1 MKISVVIGVIHM
13 TVGVFIKATNS
24 IYFKKKV
31 EFWFE
36 TIPQLIFLVL
46 VFGYM
51 DFLIIFK
58 WLKPWGYGNPHA
70 PSIITSMINLPLMV
84 GKTVIFL
91 IDSGSRMLSWRLAYV
106 GWNRQHKSRQY
117 TEGYSGHR
125 LSLCTYHAASKT
137 DLRDQSTQKKIGW
150 TSST

>member
-1 MKISVVIGVIHM
+1 M
-13 TVGVFIKATNS
+13 TLGVFVKATNS
-24 IYFKKKV
+24 LYYKKKV

-58 WLKPWGYGNPHA
+58 WLKPWGYGNVHA

-84 GKTVIFL
+84 GKTVFIFL
-91 IDSGSRMLSWRLAYV
+91 SRINNAVMVVNRCGGQLNILPKTQYKNSFWLLFSCAFLSCY
-106 GWNRQHKSRQY
+106 
-117 TEGYSGHR
+117 
-125 LSLCTYHAASKT
+125 
-137 DLRDQSTQKKIGW
+137 
-150 TSST
+150 

>member
-1 MKISVVIGVIHM
+1 MI
-13 TVGVFIKATNS
+13 VGVVIKATNS

-84 GKTVIFL
+84 GKTVIYL
-91 IDSGSRMLSWRLAYV
+91 ITLRISNAV
-106 GWNRQHKSRQY
+106 TVVN
-117 TEGYSGHR
+117 
-125 LSLCTYHAASKT
+125 LCGEK
-137 DLRDQSTQKKIGW
+137 QGIQVKIVYRNLC
-150 TSST
+150 